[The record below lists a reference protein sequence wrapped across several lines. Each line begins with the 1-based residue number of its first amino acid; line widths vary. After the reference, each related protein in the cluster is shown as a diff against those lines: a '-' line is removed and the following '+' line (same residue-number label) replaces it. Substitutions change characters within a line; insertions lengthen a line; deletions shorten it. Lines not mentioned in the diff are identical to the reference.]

1 MSNDTGIN
9 IHSSAKH
16 RRAIA
21 KEKEV
26 VSIPHQTSR
35 WRERCAH
42 AHSTSAFKAC
52 CRQNAFPESVVHY
65 RLRSTG
71 RIVITCSL
79 IGIRELRITLYGIGE
94 TETTCVWHVLCI
106 LFNLSRKHARSR
118 LSCVSVSKTLCSR
131 VRINCIRV
139 FRYDLVWVKQN
150 LWNKLSSKKSR
161 NEKTYGETA
170 VLACLTRHCV
180 LLSWVTFTYLSCVFS
195 AETLKYSLR
204 MVSRT
209 TRLSLTVRSRFRWSK
224 MRYFEGKVSVYLCLK
239 NLIFRNSQPSVVYWK

>member
-79 IGIRELRITLYGIGE
+79 TGIRELRITLYGIGE
-94 TETTCVWHVLCI
+94 IETTCVWHVLCI

-118 LSCVSVSKTLCSR
+118 LSCVNVTKTLLLSCASQLHSR
-131 VRINCIRV
+131 FSLRPR
-139 FRYDLVWVKQN
+139 LSETESVKQ
-150 LWNKLSSKKSR
+150 
-161 NEKTYGETA
+161 
-170 VLACLTRHCV
+170 
-180 LLSWVTFTYLSCVFS
+180 
-195 AETLKYSLR
+195 
-204 MVSRT
+204 
-209 TRLSLTVRSRFRWSK
+209 TVV
-224 MRYFEGKVSVYLCLK
+224 EEV
-239 NLIFRNSQPSVVYWK
+239 